1 MEKENIRNPRYPHI
15 IKIVRVIPGKGDED
29 NPFADDDADIEDKEI
44 VIYEGKGRSFTD
56 TTTEGDKK
64 VDENKR
70 KASIPVRY
78 DEWDAGRCPLDGDT
92 IYSTVGNNTEK
103 GMVKDCEPDNNRT
116 LVYWDFTR
124 V

>member
-15 IKIVRVIPGKGDED
+15 VKIVRVIPGKGDED
-29 NPFADDDADIEDKEI
+29 NPFADDDADVEDKEI
-44 VIYEGKGRSFTD
+44 VIYEGMGRSFTD
-56 TTTEGDKK
+56 TTTEGNNR

-70 KASIPVRY
+70 KTSIPVRY

-92 IYSTVGNNTEK
+92 IYSTVGNNTEI